1 MSKEKTIAGILLG
14 AVAGV
19 ALYRFYSMPQEERD
33 EFIDHLK
40 SRAHD
45 LLDDTE
51 GTMNKVKHHFAEID
65 TKEHPVDKLLVVKNL
80 LSELFSHPNRRYL
93 L

>member
-40 SRAHD
+40 NRAHE

-51 GTMNKVKHHFAEID
+51 GTMSKVKHHFAEID
-65 TKEHPVDKLLVVKNL
+65 SKESPIDKLFVAKRLITDL
-80 LSELFSHPNRRYL
+80 FGSEKRYL
-93 L
+93 I